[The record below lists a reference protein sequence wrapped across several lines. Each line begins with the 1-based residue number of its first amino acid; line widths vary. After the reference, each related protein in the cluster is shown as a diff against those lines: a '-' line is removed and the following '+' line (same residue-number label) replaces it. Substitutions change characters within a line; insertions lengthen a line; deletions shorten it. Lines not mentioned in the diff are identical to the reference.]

1 MRVLVTGGAGFIGS
15 HLVDELVHGGADVVV
30 LDNLATGSLDNLHAV
45 LDRVRLLQG
54 DIRDEAFVGEAAEGV
69 DFVFHEAALPS
80 VARSVEDPASSND
93 VNVRGTLNVLM
104 AARSHKVK
112 RVVYASSSSV
122 YGDTPELPKHEGMP
136 TCPLSPYAVSKLA
149 GELYCRAFTRVYGL
163 STVSLRYFNV
173 FGTRQNPKSLYAA
186 VIPIFIDGLRRG
198 VPLTV
203 FGDGEQTR
211 DFTPVRNVVRANM
224 LAMTAPGVSGGVFNV
239 ACGERVSLNAM
250 IGMLAAFSGKQ
261 PHVQHDQ
268 ARPGDVRDSLASIR
282 LALEK
287 LSYRPEVR
295 FEDGLRMLWDEA
307 RR

>member
-15 HLVDELVHGGADVVV
+15 HLVDELVRGGADVVV
-30 LDNLATGSLDNLHAV
+30 LDNLATGSLDNLGAV
-45 LDRVRLLQG
+45 LDRIRLLQG
-54 DIRDEAFVGEAAEGV
+54 DIRDEALLREATEGV

-104 AARSHKVK
+104 AARANNVK
-112 RVVYASSSSV
+112 RVIYASSSSV

-136 TCPLSPYAVSKLA
+136 VCPLSPYAVSKLA

-173 FGTRQNPKSLYAA
+173 FGPRQNPKSLYAA
-186 VIPIFIDGLRRG
+186 VIPIFIDNLRRG
-198 VPLTV
+198 VALTV

-211 DFTPVRNVVRANM
+211 DFTPIRNVVRANM
-224 LAMTAPGVSGGVFNV
+224 LAMTAPEVSGGVFNI

-250 IGMLAAFSGKQ
+250 IGMLASFSGKQ
-261 PHVQHDQ
+261 PSVQHDQ
-268 ARPGDVRDSLASIR
+268 TRPGDVRDSLASIR